1 MPDNSLDVSNA
12 GRPPKLARDEILVR
26 AWRLFEKQGFQ
37 ATTMTEVAVE
47 VGLSRRSIFNY
58 FPTKE
63 ALLYPAV
70 DEFLLSFSELLAAQ
84 PKDLEFFDA
93 MTSCVLDL
101 EGEMDALQ
109 HKLNPGAEVQ
119 RARLSEEA
127 IAYTRELWA
136 REMEG
141 LARTRLRGDPDAD
154 VKAGFVAAI
163 VAQVWT
169 EMAKLVG
176 LHPELS
182 IPEALR
188 KVTVNLGSLFGMR
201 EFGLRRPGPEQ
212 SG

>member
-1 MPDNSLDVSNA
+1 LS
-12 GRPPKLARDEILVR
+12 RDEIVQL

-37 ATTMTEVAVE
+37 ATTMTEIALD
-47 VGLSRRSIFNY
+47 VGLSRRSIFNH

-63 ALLYPAV
+63 ALLFPSV
-70 DEFLLSFSELLAAQ
+70 DDFLSSFATVLAAQ
-84 PKDLEFFDA
+84 PKELEFFDA
-93 MTSCVLDL
+93 MTGCVLTL

-109 HKLNPGAEVQ
+109 SKLNPGPEVQ

-136 REMEG
+136 REMQS
-141 LARTRLRGDPDAD
+141 LARTRLQGDPDAD

-176 LHPELS
+176 SQPELS
-182 IPEALR
+182 IPEALQR
-188 KVTVNLGSLFGMR
+188 VTRNLASLFGMK
-201 EFGLRRPGPEQ
+201 EFGSKQ
-212 SG
+212 SAAMDVG